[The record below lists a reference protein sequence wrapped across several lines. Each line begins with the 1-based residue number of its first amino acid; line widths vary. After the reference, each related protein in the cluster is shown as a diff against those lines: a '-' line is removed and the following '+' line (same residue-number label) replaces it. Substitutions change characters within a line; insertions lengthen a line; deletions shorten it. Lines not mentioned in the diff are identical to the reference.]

1 MNITLTQ
8 LLKAGGPI
16 LFLLA
21 GLSIYSIALIWERW
35 NIYKRTFGGMQ
46 DLLHKVHA
54 LLRAGEVKQ
63 VAELCGKSRNPA
75 GEIIHK
81 VINHFGSPL
90 EKRELAEKAVEW
102 HVSRL
107 SKGLTAIA
115 TIGSISP
122 FIGLF
127 GTVVGVVR
135 AFRDLSMYAG
145 AGPSVVAMGI
155 AEALVNT
162 AAGLFVAIPAIVAYN
177 YFTHKAND
185 FSVELNWIIEQVID
199 RSPARELAAAAETAA
214 R

>member
-1 MNITLTQ
+1 MNITFKQ
-8 LLKAGGPI
+8 LIIAGGPI

-21 GLSIYSIALIWERW
+21 GLSVYSIALIWERW
-35 NIYKRTFGGMQ
+35 TAYKRTMKGTD

-54 LLRAGEVKQ
+54 LLRTGELRQ
-63 VAELCGKSRNPA
+63 VSELCARAKNPA
-75 GEIIHK
+75 GDILHK
-81 VINHFGSPL
+81 VINHYGTPL

-107 SKGLTAIA
+107 SKSLATIA

-127 GTVVGVVR
+127 GTVIGVVR

-162 AAGLFVAIPAIVAYN
+162 AAGLFVAVPAIVAYN

-185 FSVELNWIIEQVID
+185 FAVEVNWVTEQVID
-199 RSPARELAAAAETAA
+199 RSVPRELTGTPEAAA

>member
-1 MNITLTQ
+1 MNITFKQ
-8 LLKAGGPI
+8 LIAAGGPI

-35 NIYKRTFGGMQ
+35 TTYKKTFKGME
-46 DLLHKVHA
+46 DLLHKA
-54 LLRAGEVKQ
+54 RLLIKNGENRQ
-63 VAELCGKSRNPA
+63 IAELCAKHKNPA
-75 GEIIHK
+75 SDILHK
-81 VINHFGSPL
+81 VLTHHGSPL

-102 HVSRL
+102 HGSHL
-107 SKGLTAIA
+107 NKSLTAIA

-127 GTVVGVVR
+127 GTVVGVIR

-177 YFTHKAND
+177 YFVHKAND
-185 FSVELNWIIEQVID
+185 FASEMNWITEQLID
-199 RSPARELAAAAETAA
+199 KTSAKELSDSAKA
-214 R
+214 

>member
-1 MNITLTQ
+1 MNITFKQ
-8 LLKAGGPI
+8 LITAGGPV

-35 NIYKRTFGGMQ
+35 TVYKRTFSGME
-46 DLLHKVHA
+46 DLLHKIHA
-54 LLRAGEVKQ
+54 LLRTGEIKQ
-63 VAELCGKSRNPA
+63 ISDLCSKSKNPA
-75 GEIIHK
+75 ADIVHK
-81 VINHFGSPL
+81 VIAHYGNPL

-102 HVSRL
+102 HVARM
-107 SKGLTAIA
+107 SKSLTAIA

-127 GTVVGVVR
+127 GTVIGVIR

-162 AAGLFVAIPAIVAYN
+162 AAGLFVAVPAIVAYN
-177 YFTHKAND
+177 YFAHKADD
-185 FSVELNWIIEQVID
+185 FSSEMNWVTEQVID
-199 RSPARELAAAAETAA
+199 HSVARDISAIS
-214 R
+214 

>member
-1 MNITLTQ
+1 MNITFKQ
-8 LLKAGGPI
+8 LIVAGGPI

-21 GLSIYSIALIWERW
+21 ALSIYSTALIWERW
-35 NIYKRTFGGMQ
+35 TMYKRTFSGMRE
-46 DLLHKVHA
+46 LLHKINA
-54 LLRAGEVKQ
+54 LLRTGELKQ
-63 VAELCGKSRNPA
+63 IDELCARSKNPA
-75 GEIIHK
+75 GDIVHK
-81 VINHFGSPL
+81 VMTHAGTPL

-107 SKGLTAIA
+107 GRSLTAIA

-127 GTVVGVVR
+127 GTVIGVIR
-135 AFRDLSMYAG
+135 AFRDLSTYAG

-177 YFTHKAND
+177 YFSHKAND
-185 FSVELNWIIEQVID
+185 FGSEMNWITEQVID
-199 RSPARELAAAAETAA
+199 RSGARELSGVN
-214 R
+214 

>member
-1 MNITLTQ
+1 MNNTFNFMQ
-8 LLKAGGPI
+8 LVKAGGPI

-35 NIYKRTFGGMQ
+35 NIYKRTFSGME
-46 DLLHKVHA
+46 DLLHKIHA
-54 LLRAGEVKQ
+54 LLRAGEIKQ
-63 VAELCGKSRNPA
+63 ISDLCAKSRNPA
-75 GEIIHK
+75 ADIVHK
-81 VINHFGSPL
+81 VISHFGGPV

-107 SKGLTAIA
+107 NKNLTPIA

-127 GTVVGVVR
+127 GTVIGVVR
-135 AFRDLSMYAG
+135 AFRDLSEYAG
-145 AGPSVVAMGI
+145 AGPSVVALGI

-162 AAGLFVAIPAIVAYN
+162 AAGLGVAIPAIVAYN

-185 FSVELNWIIEQVID
+185 FAVEVNWVTEQVID
-199 RSPARELAAAAETAA
+199 RSAPRELSGV
-214 R
+214 

>member
-1 MNITLTQ
+1 MNITFKQ
-8 LLKAGGPI
+8 LIIAGGPV

-35 NIYKRTFGGMQ
+35 TVYKRTFSGLD

-54 LLRAGEVKQ
+54 LLKTGELRQ
-63 VAELCGKSRNPA
+63 ISELCAKSKNPA
-75 GEIIHK
+75 GDIIHK
-81 VINHFGSPL
+81 VIAHYGSPL

-102 HVSRL
+102 HVSRMGK
-107 SKGLTAIA
+107 SLTAIA
-115 TIGSISP
+115 TIGSTSP

-127 GTVVGVVR
+127 GTVIGVIR

-162 AAGLFVAIPAIVAYN
+162 AAGLFVAIPAIIAYN
-177 YFTHKAND
+177 YFSHKAND
-185 FSVELNWIIEQVID
+185 FSSEMNWVTEQVID
-199 RSPARELAAAAETAA
+199 RSVSRELSGTL
-214 R
+214 

>member
-1 MNITLTQ
+1 MNITFKQ
-8 LLKAGGPI
+8 LIVAGGPI

-21 GLSIYSIALIWERW
+21 CLSIYSIALIWERW
-35 NIYKRTFGGMQ
+35 NVYRRTFGGMK
-46 DLLHKVHA
+46 DLLHKIHA
-54 LLRAGEVKQ
+54 LLRTGEVKQ
-63 VAELCGKSRNPA
+63 ISELCAKSRNPA
-75 GEIIHK
+75 GDIIHK
-81 VINHFGSPL
+81 VINHFGSAL

-107 SKGLTAIA
+107 NRGLTPIA

-127 GTVVGVVR
+127 GTVIGVIR

-177 YFTHKAND
+177 YFAHKAND
-185 FSVELNWIIEQVID
+185 FASEMNWVTEQVID
-199 RSPARELAAAAETAA
+199 RSVPRELSGVS
-214 R
+214 

>member
-1 MNITLTQ
+1 MNITFKQ
-8 LLKAGGPI
+8 LIVAGGPI

-35 NIYKRTFGGMQ
+35 TVYKRTFSGME
-46 DLLHKVHA
+46 DLLHKIHA
-54 LLRAGEVKQ
+54 LLRTGEMKQ
-63 VAELCGKSRNPA
+63 ISDLCSKSKNPA
-75 GEIIHK
+75 GDIVHK
-81 VINHFGSPL
+81 VLAHYGSPL

-102 HVSRL
+102 HVSRMGK
-107 SKGLTAIA
+107 SLTAIA

-127 GTVVGVVR
+127 GTVIGVIR

-162 AAGLFVAIPAIVAYN
+162 AAGLFVAVPAIVAYN
-177 YFTHKAND
+177 YFAHKAND
-185 FSVELNWIIEQVID
+185 FSSEMNWVTEQVID
-199 RSPARELAAAAETAA
+199 RSVARDISAVS
-214 R
+214 

>member
-1 MNITLTQ
+1 MNITFKQ
-8 LLKAGGPI
+8 LIIAGGPI

-35 NIYKRTFGGMQ
+35 NVYKRTFSGME

-54 LLRAGEVKQ
+54 LLRTNEIKQ
-63 VAELCGKSRNPA
+63 ISELCSKSRNPA
-75 GEIIHK
+75 ADIVHK
-81 VINHFGSPL
+81 VIAHYGSPL

-102 HVSRL
+102 HVSRMGK
-107 SKGLTAIA
+107 SLTAIA

-127 GTVVGVVR
+127 GTVVGVIR

-162 AAGLFVAIPAIVAYN
+162 AAGLFVAVPAIVAYN
-177 YFTHKAND
+177 YFAHKAND
-185 FSVELNWIIEQVID
+185 FSSEMNWVTEQVID
-199 RSPARELAAAAETAA
+199 RAAARDLTGIS
-214 R
+214 